1 MVHNKYDT
9 TYDELL
15 SINNDVSI
23 YQRHLRFLFP
33 EVIQSVTKL
42 NPHFMW
48 DYFNMKIF
56 SYDLRKGNILQPT
69 MK

>member
-23 YQRHLRFLFP
+23 YRRHLRFLFP
-33 EVIQSVTKL
+33 EVIKSVTKL

>member
-9 TYDELL
+9 TYDELP
-15 SINNDVSI
+15 SINNVSI
-23 YQRHLRFLFP
+23 HQRHLRFLVP
-33 EVIQSVTKL
+33 EVFKSVNKL

-56 SYDLRKGNILQPT
+56 SYDLRKGNILHT
-69 MK
+69 AMK